1 MRVGT
6 VCYCTEQGL
15 GRLAKDY
22 YEAGVITDVL
32 LMLHPSYPNHREW
45 YPAGTPCFRT
55 KNIQGPEVNE
65 FLNNIDVILFFET
78 PFDWSLLPRCKE
90 RGVKTVMMPM
100 YEWFPRHPS
109 FRQDIDLF
117 LCPSKLDLEYFP
129 EGVYIPVPVDPTWF
143 KLRRQATRFLHNA
156 GHIGH
161 RNHKGTEEL
170 IAAVPLLD
178 SGVRLTIRSQ
188 SDRIY
193 SLIDKMKGSPGLHK
207 LDVYVGELPYETLF
221 NDYDVYVAPEKFNG
235 LSLPLQEAYAAGL
248 PVITTDRFPVNEWLP
263 KDLLIKPESFHEASI
278 HGNLP
283 FQEAVVT
290 PQAIA
295 DKINEW
301 NGRDIRDHSL
311 AALDWAHNHSWPV
324 LFPRIMEALTP

>member
-22 YEAGVITDVL
+22 YTAGVITDV
-32 LMLHPSYPNHREW
+32 MLIAHPSYSNHREW
-45 YPAGTPCFRT
+45 YPAGTPCFKT
-55 KNIQGPEVNE
+55 KDIKGPEVNE
-65 FLNNIDVILFFET
+65 FLRDIDVVLFFET
-78 PFDWSLLPRCKE
+78 PFDWSLPLRCKE
-90 RGVKTVMMPM
+90 HGVKTVLMPM

-109 FRQDIDLF
+109 YRQYIDLF

-129 EGVYIPVPVDPTWF
+129 NGVYMPVPVDPTWF
-143 KLRRQATRFLHNA
+143 KLRRQAIRFLHNA

-170 IAAVPLLD
+170 IKAIPYLKSD
-178 SGVRLTIRSQ
+178 VRLTIRSQ

-193 SLIDKMKGSPGLHK
+193 SLLKGNMGFNQ
-207 LDVYVGELPYETLF
+207 LDVYVGEVPYEALF
-221 NDYDVYVAPEKFNG
+221 NDHDVYVAPEKFNG

-248 PVITTDRFPVNEWLP
+248 PVITTKRFPMNTWLP
-263 KDLLIKPESFHEASI
+263 GELLIEPESFHEASI
-278 HGNLP
+278 YSNLP
-283 FQEAVVT
+283 FQEAVVS
-290 PQAIA
+290 PRAIA

-301 NGRDIRDHSL
+301 HGLDIRAYSL
-311 AALDWAHNHSWPV
+311 RALEWAQAHSWSA
-324 LFPRIMEALTP
+324 LFPRIMEVLQP